1 MDVPVDGADAFI
13 VRSAQRARDMPGLPV
28 LVHAATMGMTAP
40 PEEHLAVGWDATGQA
55 AAARDLRAKTE
66 LWPGDIH
73 LFFPYDAFTLVA
85 VRFFESHAFC
95 RPASSRSSP
104 AGPP

>member
-55 AAARDLRAKTE
+55 VAARDLRAKSD
-66 LWPGDIH
+66 LCLGDIY
-73 LFFPYDAFTLVA
+73 LFFPYDGFPIRALRCFQ
-85 VRFFESHAFC
+85 SYWFC
-95 RPASSRSSP
+95 VPVEAASRL
-104 AGPP
+104 